1 MILGMM
7 SKGIASLAQATV
19 ATNATASVGPFDMQG
34 FDHVTIDAIHP
45 PAAATDSSAKWA
57 VLDVLAGDTTTFSEA
72 TVVPGL
78 SGTTNATAST
88 SQFVLGVHNDTS
100 FASITRM
107 SIAGLR
113 HRYVFVRRQVPGA
126 TNYNVPAFVVNGY
139 HAAQAPSSATEANLT
154 SWASAADTL

>member
-7 SKGIASLAQATV
+7 SKGIAALAQATV

-34 FDHVTIDAIHP
+34 YDHVTIDAIHN

-57 VLDVLAGDTTTFSEA
+57 ALSVLVGDTTTYSEA
-72 TVVPGL
+72 TTVPGL

-113 HRYVFVRRQVPGA
+113 HRYVFINRQVPGA

-139 HAAQAPSSATEANLT
+139 HAAQAPSSASEANCAAI
-154 SWASAADTL
+154 ASAADTL